1 MNESAL
7 GVGVIL
13 EFDSFD
19 DFWEGEDG
27 WGVVDGFEVDGGL
40 EDFEVFFVVFF
51 SKKYVST
58 GDFDEVGWDV
68 EIWYD
73 VVLVADEAVCHEAVS
88 EMK

>member
-1 MNESAL
+1 MNESSL
-7 GVGVIL
+7 SVGVVL

-19 DFWEGEDG
+19 DFWEGQDG
-27 WGVVDGFEVDGGL
+27 WGVVDGFEVDWGL

-51 SKKYVST
+51 SEKYVAA

-68 EIWYD
+68 EIGDD
-73 VVLVADEAVCHEAVS
+73 VVLVADEAVCHKAVS